1 MRKEQREEAMGKL
14 SGFVKGII
22 FGVVVSA
29 VVFGAIAGIWFLRD
43 RDRGLIEYAER
54 QEAIEVLREDYVNR
68 DPYEFL
74 ETVPD
79 VRGAV
84 DGAAAEFIRRR
95 DEALQ
100 RLRNRNTY

>member
-1 MRKEQREEAMGKL
+1 MNKL
-14 SGFVKGII
+14 TDFSKGII
-22 FGVVVSA
+22 AGVVVSA
-29 VVFGAIAGIWFLRD
+29 VVFGAIIGIWFLHE

-54 QEAIEVLREDYVNR
+54 QGAIEVLREDYGNR
-68 DPYEFL
+68 DSYEFI
-74 ETVPD
+74 ETIPN

-100 RLRNRNTY
+100 RLRDRFID